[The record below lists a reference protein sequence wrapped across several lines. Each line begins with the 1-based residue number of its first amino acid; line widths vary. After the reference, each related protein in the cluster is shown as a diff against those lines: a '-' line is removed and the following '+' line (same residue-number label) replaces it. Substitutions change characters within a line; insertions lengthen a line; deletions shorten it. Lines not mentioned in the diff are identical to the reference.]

1 MKKTV
6 YIYFSVDIVHK
17 KCQKESHEKYKSDE
31 IKAGFG
37 IGDVQSHMHDSIHA
51 LNVTDIPYNAR
62 LIQEKDLYKK

>member
-1 MKKTV
+1 MKKTL

-37 IGDVQSHMHDSIHA
+37 IGDVQSHTRLHTCFKRHRHSI
-51 LNVTDIPYNAR
+51 
-62 LIQEKDLYKK
+62 

>member
-17 KCQKESHEKYKSDE
+17 KCQTESHEKYKSDE

-37 IGDVQSHMHDSIHA
+37 IGDVQSQIHDSILA
-51 LNVTDIPYNAR
+51 LNVTDILYNAR